1 MGPRGLGRGGIAPEE
16 QTRTGFV
23 ERRDKVRTGRGSIIG
38 QYLVDGKQV
47 KGDDTSSV
55 QEIVSAAEHDATD
68 AINRARIPRRYHGA
82 IKKYFSD
89 IQQHVGVDPNPTEE
103 DEAPTDDAADEEPEE
118 QG

>member
-1 MGPRGLGRGGIAPEE
+1 MGPRGLGRGGIAAEE
-16 QTRTGFV
+16 ETRAAFV

-38 QYLVDGKQV
+38 QYLVDGEQV
-47 KGDDTSSV
+47 RGDETSSV

-89 IQQHVGVDPNPTEE
+89 IQQHVGVDPNATEE
-103 DEAPTDDAADEEPEE
+103 DDASDNEAADDGPDE
-118 QG
+118 